1 MRYRKGIRLILS
13 SAKVLICNFEF
24 FEMVGIMMYV
34 WVNHDV
40 VLGGFVAAGG
50 LGLSYLSVCIGLSVH
65 FG

>member
-1 MRYRKGIRLILS
+1 
-13 SAKVLICNFEF
+13 
-24 FEMVGIMMYV
+24 MVGIMMYV

-65 FG
+65 LG